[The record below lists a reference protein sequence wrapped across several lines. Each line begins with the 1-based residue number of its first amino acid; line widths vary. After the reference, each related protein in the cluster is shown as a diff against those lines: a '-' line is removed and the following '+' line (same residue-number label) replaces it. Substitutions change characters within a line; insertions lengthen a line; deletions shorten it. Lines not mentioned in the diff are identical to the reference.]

1 MISWAFLEDAG
12 MYDVAQFVKPT
23 KVNPERSGEYIGGE
37 TQDKEFFRYERNH
50 SFVSEC
56 IRKSFEKEAT

>member
-1 MISWAFLEDAG
+1 